1 MTPIIK
7 KAQRGNADAF
17 ATLYQANK
25 QHVLYLCNRLLCDEK
40 AADTACTQI
49 FKQAWDLVLSG
60 TVQSEEEFSTAVEKK
75 AAYHCKNK
83 LSKSNNKAFRIPAG
97 KNFAAMQYSESSVV
111 TDGNVCDQILGS
123 LPVLHR
129 FIYVLHAVFDWSD
142 EDIAELIHSKPD
154 VVCVA
159 LDVEDM
165 NISRITQCIQK
176 KTGENTEI
184 SSYELH
190 KQLVAGE
197 TGCTVSRAIDSIV
210 LLGIDSLAAPI
221 ALKIKKQ
228 MQKIVLISTAA
239 FLALALLI
247 FGIVMIA
254 KNTGTDDPIEDATY
268 DDTIDTDTDD
278 EITWLTSVESPTHY
292 AIIDIAD
299 YGKITVALDGNS
311 APETVENF
319 VALAEEGFYD
329 GLTFHRIME
338 GFMMQGGDPDADGTG
353 GHKDEDGNEINITG
367 EFYYNGYDNYLSHVR
382 GAISMA
388 RANDYDSASSQ
399 FFIVHEDAASSL
411 DMLYAAFGYVIEG
424 MDVVDAVCEAAEP
437 TDDNGTIEYEN
448 QPVITSITIYT
459 PEEYEQLLAD
469 NSPDAEVV
477 AIDAEVA
484 EVTAIGD
491 GVLSLTYYGLTESG
505 AEYEIFD
512 LGDVDLTN
520 YEATEETAEYTIS
533 ADTVI
538 YTVVDGALTEIENS
552 EIVVDDMLVIDDG
565 ADEGVTIVVYHEESE
580 SEDAE
585 GGDSETSGEGMN
597 S

>member
-7 KAQRGNADAF
+7 KAQRGSADAF

-25 QHVLYLCNRLLCDEK
+25 QHILYLCNLLLCDEK

-75 AAYHCKNK
+75 AVYHCKNK

-111 TDGNVCDQILGS
+111 TDGSVCDQILGS

-154 VVCVA
+154 IVCVA

-184 SSYELH
+184 TSYELH
-190 KQLVAGE
+190 KQLVDGE

-239 FLALALLI
+239 VLALALLI

-254 KNTGTDDPIEDATY
+254 KNEGTDDPIEDDTY
-268 DDTIDTDTDD
+268 GDTIDTDTDD

-299 YGKITVALDGNS
+299 YGKITVALDENS

-319 VALAEEGFYD
+319 VTLAEEGFYD
-329 GLTFHRIME
+329 GLTFHRIIE

-353 GHKDEDGNEINITG
+353 GHYDEDGNEVNITG

-388 RANDYDSASSQ
+388 RGTDYDSASSQ
-399 FFIVHEDAASSL
+399 FFIVHENSTDSL

-437 TDDNGTIEYEN
+437 TDDNGTIEPTD
-448 QPVITSITIYT
+448 QPVITTITIYT

-469 NSPDAEVV
+469 STVDGEEV
-477 AIDAEVA
+477 AIDAKIA

-491 GVLSLTYYGLTESG
+491 GVLSLTYYILTESG

-512 LGDVDLTN
+512 LKDVDLTN

-552 EIVVDDMLVIDDG
+552 EIVVGDMLVIDDG
-565 ADEGVTIVVYHEESE
+565 ADEGVTIVVYHDESE
-580 SEDAE
+580 GEDTE
-585 GGDSETSGEGMN
+585 GGDFETSGE
-597 S
+597 

>member
-7 KAQRGNADAF
+7 KAQRGSADAF

-25 QHVLYLCNRLLCDEK
+25 QHVLYLCNLLLCDEK

-83 LSKSNNKAFRIPAG
+83 LSKSNNKTFRIPAG

-142 EDIAELIHSKPD
+142 EEIAELIHSKPD

-165 NISRITQCIQK
+165 NISRITQCIRK

-228 MQKIVLISTAA
+228 MQKIILISTAA
-239 FLALALLI
+239 VLALALLI

-254 KNTGTDDPIEDATY
+254 KNAGTDDPIEDDTY

-448 QPVITSITIYT
+448 QPVITSIMIYT

-477 AIDAEVA
+477 AIDAKIA
-484 EVTAIGD
+484 EVTAINE
-491 GVLSLTYYGLTESG
+491 GVLSLTVYGLTESG
-505 AEYEIFD
+505 EEYEIT
-512 LGDVDLTN
+512 DVKTVDFTN
-520 YEATEETAEYTIS
+520 YEATEETEEYTIDS
-533 ADTVI
+533 TTVI
-538 YTVVDGALTEIENS
+538 YEVLDGVLTESDSS
-552 EIVVDDMLVIDDG
+552 EIVVGDMLVIDNG
-565 ADEGVTIVVYHEESE
+565 ADEGVTIVVYHDGSE
-580 SEDAE
+580 GEDTE
-585 GGDSETSGEGMN
+585 GGDSETSGE
-597 S
+597 